1 MIRPVRPDKLALMLR
16 VLARWGASPAA
27 GIAAAAI
34 NHPDDPMIV
43 DEAGTL
49 DVRATSTGAP
59 TRSPARL
66 RAEGVREGD
75 GVAIMCRNH
84 RGFIEATLAISK
96 LGANGL
102 YMNTAFAAPQLADVV
117 EREQP
122 VALIYDEEFA
132 GPARAGARGGQG
144 DRAEALR
151 RLARRTARPT
161 TRPLEELIA
170 ATRRLRPRAPRRVE
184 PLRDPHLG
192 HDRRAEG
199 RAARLSPTRS
209 ARSPRCS
216 RGSRCA
222 PASGR

>member
-1 MIRPVRPDKLALMLR
+1 MKLGSLGPLSDVPFNVRTLVDAGVLRPLRPDKLALTLR

-27 GIAAAAI
+27 GITTAAI

-49 DVRATSTGAP
+49 TFAAVHRRSNALARALA
-59 TRSPARL
+59 AQ
-66 RAEGVREGD
+66 GVGEGD

-84 RGFIEATLAISK
+84 HGFIEATLAISK

-132 GPARAGARGGQG
+132 GLLG
-144 DRAEALR
+144 R
-151 RLARRTARPT
+151 RARR
-161 TRPLEELIA
+161 
-170 ATRRLRPRAPRRVE
+170 
-184 PLRDPHLG
+184 
-192 HDRRAEG
+192 G
-199 RAARLSPTRS
+199 RRS
-209 ARSPRCS
+209 A
-216 RGSRCA
+216 
-222 PASGR
+222 